1 MFGLFTPDK
10 APFSLIITRRDLK
23 RLSGIKTENIPG
35 SSVAGDRLKLKS
47 FTNKRIKQERRE
59 CNWLFVIISAFF
71 LAASYLGI
79 MLLEKLFIEGTFFTY
94 TRAIL
99 TSVSLA
105 VAVFILSNL
114 ILLLSLQFQIGKN
127 SENPSFSTLR
137 SLIDDIN
144 SYNQAARTLNDQI
157 KITNLSEQ
165 SNRINQQRKIQVFQ
179 KVKQQLIT
187 ALKTERIIREN
198 PNFDLDAV
206 ASNIVPVSAISLNQT
221 ASSYS
226 QELADAIAI
235 GMKVEKEIT
244 NRSQN
249 LNLR

>member
-157 KITNLSEQ
+157 KINNL
-165 SNRINQQRKIQVFQ
+165 NRQTDKIREERQIKVLQ
-179 KVKQQLIT
+179 KAKAELIK

-198 PNFDLDAV
+198 PEFDPDAV
-206 ASNIVPVSAISLNQT
+206 ASNLVPVGAISLNKT

-226 QELADAIAI
+226 QDLAEAIAI
-235 GMKVEKEIT
+235 GIKVEKAVK
-244 NRSQN
+244 ND
-249 LNLR
+249 LND